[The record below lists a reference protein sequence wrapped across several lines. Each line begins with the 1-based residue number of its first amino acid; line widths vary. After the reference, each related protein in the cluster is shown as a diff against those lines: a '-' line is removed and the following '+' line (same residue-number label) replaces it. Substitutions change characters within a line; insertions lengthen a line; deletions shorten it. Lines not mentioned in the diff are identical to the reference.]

1 MTREEKIN
9 KVIQDNKNSIDNTLW
24 YLDGYAETIIR
35 AAKEAQK
42 YLNAR
47 KEGKTVE
54 GSSLINLNTSIIR
67 VFDTIEDDVNGASL
81 TARELI
87 LKANMQGALNYISS
101 DE

>member
-1 MTREEKIN
+1 MTREEKI
-9 KVIQDNKNSIDNTLW
+9 KQVIQDNKNSIDNTLW

-35 AAKEAQK
+35 AAKEAQN

-67 VFDTIEDDVNGASL
+67 VFDTIEDDVTGASL

-87 LKANMQGALNYISS
+87 LKANMQVALNYINK
-101 DE
+101 D